1 MAITV
6 SCWPAAGGHQC
17 RVEVSDNNSVSS
29 HSVVVNA
36 EDLARWGAGRSVDEL
51 VRRSFEF
58 LLQREPK
65 ESILRKFDLAL
76 IQRYFPEFG
85 AVITKRS

>member
-1 MAITV
+1 MTINV
-6 SCWPAAGGHQC
+6 SCSPAAGGHRCQ
-17 RVEVSDNNSVSS
+17 VEVSDNKSVSR
-29 HSVVVNA
+29 HSVVVNT
-36 EDLARWGAGRSVDEL
+36 EDLARWGGGRSADEL
-51 VRRSFEF
+51 VRRGFEF

-65 ESILRKFDLAL
+65 ESILREFDLAL

>member
-1 MAITV
+1 MTIKV
-6 SCWPAAGGHQC
+6 SCAPAAGGHECQ
-17 RVEVSDNNSVSS
+17 VEVSDNKSVSR

-36 EDLARWGAGRSVDEL
+36 KDLARWGRGRSADEL

-65 ESILRKFDLAL
+65 ESILREFDLAL
-76 IQRYFPEFG
+76 IQRYFPEFDG
-85 AVITKRS
+85 LMTKRS